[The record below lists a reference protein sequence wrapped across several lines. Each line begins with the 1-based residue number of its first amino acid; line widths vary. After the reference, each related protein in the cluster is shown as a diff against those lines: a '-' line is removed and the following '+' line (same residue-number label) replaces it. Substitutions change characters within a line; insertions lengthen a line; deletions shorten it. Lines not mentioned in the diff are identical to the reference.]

1 MALIQLNYVSSALF
15 RTVTVNVVLP
25 CDKLDADRKHYLNR
39 GKKFKTLYLLHGL
52 IGNYTDWI
60 SGTRVQRLAEKNDL
74 AVVMPS
80 GDNSFYVNSYAI
92 PNNDYGRFIG
102 EELVEVTRAMFPLSD
117 KREDTFVGGLSMG
130 GFGALRTGLKYSDTF
145 SAIISLSGALHVFED
160 EAGHGAK
167 IQDENWA
174 FGRSIFGPAETAMKS
189 DNNPRV
195 LLDDL
200 QASGKG
206 KESLPKIFMACG
218 TDDFL
223 LPGNRSFSKELKERG
238 LDLTY
243 IEAPGNHNWFFW
255 DTYIKEALDWLPLE
269 EKFAGMDSGNIA
281 KKINS

>member
-1 MALIQLNYVSSALF
+1 MAVIKVNYMSQALW
-15 RTVTVNVVLP
+15 RIVPLQVILP
-25 CDKLDADRKHYLNR
+25 ADKADTEGNLLPIRKY
-39 GKKFKTLYLLHGL
+39 KTLYLLGGMHGCQ
-52 IGNYTDWI
+52 NDWVVN
-60 SGTRVQRLAEKNDL
+60 TRIRIWAEERNL
-74 AVVMPS
+74 AVVMPA
-80 GDNSFYVNSYAI
+80 GENAFYVDQEDSHRR
-92 PNNDYGRFIG
+92 YGEFVGREI
-102 EELVEVTRAMFPLSD
+102 VEITRRMFPLSD
-117 KREDTFVGGLSMG
+117 KREDTFIGGLSMG

-167 IQDENWA
+167 IQDESWA

-223 LPGNRSFSKELKERG
+223 LPGNRSFSKALKERG

-281 KKINS
+281 KKINN